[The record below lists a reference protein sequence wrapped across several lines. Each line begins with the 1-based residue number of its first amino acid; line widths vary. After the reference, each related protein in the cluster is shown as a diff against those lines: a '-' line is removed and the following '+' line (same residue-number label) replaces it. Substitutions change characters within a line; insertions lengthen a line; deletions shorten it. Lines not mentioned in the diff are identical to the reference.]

1 MCVCA
6 ILVDSLLLLF
16 NFLQQFPFCKHFESS
31 RVLVMYDIA
40 LSILAHGYGI
50 EAIFS

>member
-1 MCVCA
+1 MCA

-16 NFLQQFPFCKHFESS
+16 HFLQQFPFCKHFESS
-31 RVLVMYDIA
+31 WVLVMYDIA

-50 EAIFS
+50 KVIFS

>member
-1 MCVCA
+1 MCA

-16 NFLQQFPFCKHFESS
+16 NFLQQFPLCNHVENSP
-31 RVLVMYDIA
+31 VLVMYDIA

>member
-16 NFLQQFPFCKHFESS
+16 NSLQQFPFCKHFESS
-31 RVLVMYDIA
+31 RVLVMYDTA
-40 LSILAHGYGI
+40 LSILAHGYEI